1 MSGER
6 LDALIAGRRR
16 AEMIGGLRRLGRV
29 PGGRQGNGGAVE
41 HCDLCG
47 AELSAEHRHLLH
59 LSERRILCACESC
72 VALRSGDAE
81 LRPTGTR
88 VILLDDFELSDERWA
103 ALSIPIGLAFFLRS
117 STTSGVVAFYPS
129 PAGATESE
137 LDLRSWEQLV
147 ADNPELGGLEADVEG
162 LIVDRTGERPRYAI
176 APIDECYRLVGLIKL
191 VWDGISGGP
200 GVEEAIAR
208 FFDELGEHDR
218 AGS

>member
-1 MSGER
+1 MSNQR
-6 LDALIAGRRR
+6 LDAMLAGRRR
-16 AEMIGGLRRLGRV
+16 AEMIGSLRRLGT
-29 PGGRQGNGGAVE
+29 PSSGGDGNGGRIE
-41 HCDLCG
+41 RCDLCG

-72 VALRSGDAE
+72 VALRSGDPE

-88 VILLDDFELSDERWA
+88 VALLDDFELSGERWA

-117 STTSGVVAFYPS
+117 STTGGIVAFYPS

-137 LDLRSWEQLV
+137 LDLRSWEELV

-176 APIDECYRLVGLIKL
+176 APIDECYRLVGLIKT

-200 GVEEAIAR
+200 RVDEAIAR
-208 FFDELGEHDR
+208 FFDELGER
-218 AGS
+218 EGQR

>member
-1 MSGER
+1 MSNQR
-6 LDALIAGRRR
+6 LDAMLAGRRR
-16 AEMIGGLRRLGRV
+16 AEMIGSLRRLGS
-29 PGGRQGNGGAVE
+29 PPSGGGGNGGRIE
-41 HCDLCG
+41 RCDLCA

-72 VALRSGDAE
+72 VALRSGDPE

-88 VILLDDFELSDERWA
+88 VALLDDFELSGERWA

-117 STTSGVVAFYPS
+117 STTGGIVAFYPS

-137 LDLRSWEQLV
+137 LDLRSWEELV

-176 APIDECYRLVGLIKL
+176 APIDECYRLVGLIKT

-200 GVEEAIAR
+200 RVDEAIAR
-208 FFDELGEHDR
+208 FFDELGER
-218 AGS
+218 EGQR